1 METNALNSCLMLAVN
16 LDTPVSLGC
25 VFDSADLKDTGVE
38 LESHITLLYA
48 QAREIPYTELLNDI
62 KEIVGYDDYK
72 WLYEMIE
79 NEDKYRVLD
88 LFDLGKFEND
98 SDYIILKL
106 RKGTELYRILK
117 LINKGLSIKY
127 EVKSDFADYI
137 PHVSL
142 AELEPGTA
150 QKYMESETLLGI
162 LDDSIIGIE
171 DLLISYGA
179 SNEPEDRKQ
188 KYLTNLKCIDRYF
201 RLERLKKELKE
212 L

>member
-25 VFDSADLKDTGVE
+25 IFDSADLKDTGVE

-48 QAREIPYTELLNDI
+48 QSREIDYTGLLEDI
-62 KEIVGYDDYK
+62 KGIVGYEDYK
-72 WLYEMIE
+72 WLYGMIE
-79 NEDKYRVLD
+79 NDDKYRVLD

-98 SDYIILKL
+98 SDYVILKL
-106 RKGTELYRILK
+106 RKGTELYRILR
-117 LINKGLSIKY
+117 LINKGLSIKH

-162 LDDSIIGIE
+162 LEDSVIGIE
-171 DLLISYGA
+171 DLLISYGT

-201 RLERLKKELKE
+201 RLENLKKELQE